1 MHEISVDELKRRLES
16 GVPVTVVDVR
26 ERSDHEA
33 WSIHGSVNL
42 PVYDALRAGRDE
54 PLRSQAGNLPTDH
67 PIVTVCKAG
76 VMSRRAAATLADLG
90 FEALSLTGGMRAW
103 GGVWTEAPMPLE
115 VEGAAGVQVR
125 RNGKGCLSYVLA
137 SRGEAVVVDPSVDVA
152 AYRTI
157 AARLGATIRTIL
169 ETHVHAD
176 HLSRARAL
184 AEATGA
190 ELRIPANDRAKFPFT
205 PVRDGDTIDVGALRL
220 TAVATPGHT
229 LESTCYRVD
238 GSNLL
243 TGDTLFVGGFGRPD
257 LERGDA
263 GAGEAAR
270 LLHRSLTRTLRGLPQ
285 AMRAWPAHHAH
296 PVALDGVPVH
306 TTIGEALDGIAA
318 LAMEEEA
325 FARSVAESLP
335 PKPPNFQ
342 IVLAVNEGRSPLG
355 DVDPLDLEAGP
366 NRCAAR

>member
-16 GVPVTVVDVR
+16 GAAVTVVDVR
-26 ERSDHEA
+26 ERPEHEA

-42 PVYDALRAGRDE
+42 PAYDSLRAGRDE
-54 PLRSQAGNLPTDH
+54 PLRSQAASLPAGR
-67 PIVTVCKAG
+67 PVVAVCKAG
-76 VMSRRAAATLADLG
+76 VISRRAAATLAQLG
-90 FEALSLTGGMRAW
+90 FEAASLSGGMRAW
-103 GGVWTEAPMPLE
+103 GGVWTEASMPLE
-115 VEGAAGVQVR
+115 TAGAVGVQVR
-125 RNGKGCLSYVLA
+125 RNGKGCLSYLLA
-137 SRGEAVVVDPSVDVA
+137 SQGEAVVVDPSVDVA
-152 AYRTI
+152 AYLAI
-157 AARLGATIRTIL
+157 AARLGATIRAVV

-190 ELRIPANDRAKFPFT
+190 ALHLPANDRARFAFT
-205 PVRDGDTIDVGALRL
+205 PVRDGDAIAVGALRL

-238 GSNLL
+238 DSNLL
-243 TGDTLFVGGFGRPD
+243 TGDTVFVGGFGRPD

-270 LLHRSLTRTLRGLPQ
+270 LLHRSLTRRLRALPP

-306 TTIGEALDGIAA
+306 TRLGEALDGIEA
-318 LAMEEEA
+318 LAMDEES
-325 FARSVAESLP
+325 FARSVAEALP

-342 IVLAVNEGRSPLG
+342 VVLAVNEGRAPLG
-355 DVDPLDLEAGP
+355 ELDPLDLEAGP